1 MVVRVSVESQV
12 LMDQIIPCE
21 VEDGYILRVYG
32 YDFIEAFLLGTHAE
46 LEIWARPLRTPI
58 IVQLDNVDY
67 RLGEDVNYVEF
78 YLDDVLVELRDPVRC
93 WAMIWL

>member
-1 MVVRVSVESQV
+1 MSVESQL

-67 RLGEDVNYVEF
+67 RLGEDVNYIEF
-78 YLDDVLVELRDPVRC
+78 YLDNALIELKNPVRC
-93 WAMIWL
+93 WASVWL

>member
-1 MVVRVSVESQV
+1 MSVEGQL

-32 YDFIEAFLLGTHAE
+32 YDFVEAFLLGTHAE
-46 LEIWARPLRTPI
+46 LELWAKPLRTSI
-58 IVQLDNVDY
+58 IIQLDNVDY

-78 YLDDVLVELRDPVRC
+78 YLDNVLIELHDPVRC
-93 WAMIWL
+93 WASVWL

>member
-1 MVVRVSVESQV
+1 
-12 LMDQIIPCE
+12 MDQMVSCE

-58 IVQLDNVDY
+58 VVQLDNVDY

>member
-1 MVVRVSVESQV
+1 MSVESQL

-58 IVQLDNVDY
+58 VVQLDNVDY

-78 YLDDVLVELRDPVRC
+78 YLDNVPVELHDPIKC
-93 WAMIWL
+93 WASVWL

>member
-1 MVVRVSVESQV
+1 MVICVSVESQL
-12 LMDQIIPCE
+12 LMDQMVSCE

-58 IVQLDNVDY
+58 VVQLDNVDY

-78 YLDDVLVELRDPVRC
+78 YLDNVLIELKNPVRC
-93 WAMIWL
+93 WASVWL

>member
-1 MVVRVSVESQV
+1 VSVASQV
-12 LMDQIIPCE
+12 LIDQMVPCE

-46 LEIWARPLRTPI
+46 LEIWAKPLRTPI
-58 IVQLDNVDY
+58 IVRLDNVDY

-78 YLDDVLVELRDPVRC
+78 YLDNVLIELKTQ
-93 WAMIWL
+93 

>member
-1 MVVRVSVESQV
+1 VSVESQL
-12 LMDQIIPCE
+12 LMDQMIPCE

-46 LEIWARPLRTPI
+46 LEIWAKPLRTPI
-58 IVQLDNVDY
+58 AVQLDNVDY

-78 YLDDVLVELRDPVRC
+78 YLDDVLIELENPVRC
-93 WAMIWL
+93 WASVWL

>member
-1 MVVRVSVESQV
+1 VSVASQV
-12 LMDQIIPCE
+12 LIDQMVPCE

-46 LEIWARPLRTPI
+46 LEIWAKPLRTPI
-58 IVQLDNVDY
+58 VVRLDNVDY

-78 YLDDVLVELRDPVRC
+78 YLDNVLIELKNPVRC
-93 WAMIWL
+93 WASVWL

>member
-1 MVVRVSVESQV
+1 MSVESQL
-12 LMDQIIPCE
+12 LMDQMVRCE

-46 LEIWARPLRTPI
+46 LEIWAKPLRTPI
-58 IVQLDNVDY
+58 VVQLDNVDY

-78 YLDDVLVELRDPVRC
+78 YLDNVLIELENPVRC
-93 WAMIWL
+93 WASVWL

>member
-1 MVVRVSVESQV
+1 MSVESQL

-32 YDFIEAFLLGTHAE
+32 YDFIEAFLLGTHTE
-46 LEIWARPLRTPI
+46 LEIWAKPLRTPI
-58 IVQLDNVDY
+58 IIQLDNVDY

-78 YLDDVLVELRDPVRC
+78 YLDNILIELHDLVRC
-93 WAMIWL
+93 WASVWL

>member
-1 MVVRVSVESQV
+1 MSVESQL

-46 LEIWARPLRTPI
+46 LELWARPLRTPI
-58 IVQLDNVDY
+58 IIQLDNVDY

-78 YLDDVLVELRDPVRC
+78 YLDNVLIELHDPVRC
-93 WAMIWL
+93 WASVWL